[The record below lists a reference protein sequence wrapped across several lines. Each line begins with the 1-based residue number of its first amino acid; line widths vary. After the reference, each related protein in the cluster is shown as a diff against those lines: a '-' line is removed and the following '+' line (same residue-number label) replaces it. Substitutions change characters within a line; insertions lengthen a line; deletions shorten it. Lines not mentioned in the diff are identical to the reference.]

1 MTEQRKPVRLAGRI
15 LDHSPHVCAFFT
27 TRDEE
32 YQVLLPFIKEG
43 FEEGDKAFHII
54 DPQHRADHLQRLGQ
68 AGINVEHTTS
78 TGQLEVRDWSQAYL
92 RDGRFDQHR
101 MLELVEE
108 VLHSSRVDNF
118 ALTRLVAHMEWSN
131 LDLPGVHD
139 LIEYEARLNYLIP
152 KYEDPILCTYD
163 LTQFSAQV
171 VIDIL
176 RVHPMVILGGILHEN
191 PFYTPPDEFLQEL
204 HSHTRSEAQHGA

>member
-1 MTEQRKPVRLAGRI
+1 MTEHKKPVRLVGRT

-27 TRDEE
+27 TREEE

-43 FEEGDKAFHII
+43 FEEGDKAFHVV
-54 DPQHRADHLQRLGQ
+54 DPQHRADHLQRLSQ
-68 AGINVEHTTS
+68 AGINVEHLAN
-78 TGQLEVRDWSQAYL
+78 TGQLEVREWAQAYL
-92 RDGRFDQHR
+92 RDGRFDQRR

-108 VLHSSRVDNF
+108 VLQSSRTDNF
-118 ALTRLVAHMEWSN
+118 ALTRFVAHMEWS
-131 LDLPGVHD
+131 LQEFPGVHD
-139 LIEYEARLNYLIP
+139 LVEYEARLNYLIP

-171 VIDIL
+171 IMDIL

-191 PFYTPPDEFLQEL
+191 PFYTPADEFLREL
-204 HSHTRSEAQHGA
+204 HSHARTEPYHGP

>member
-1 MTEQRKPVRLAGRI
+1 MTEQKKPVRLAGRR
-15 LDHSPHVCAFFT
+15 LDHSPHVCAFFS

-54 DPQHRADHLQRLGQ
+54 DPRHRADHMQRLSR
-68 AGINVEHTTS
+68 AGINVEHTVG
-78 TGQLEVRDWSQAYL
+78 TGQLEVREWAQAYL

-108 VLHSSRVDNF
+108 VLESSRTDNF
-118 ALTRLVAHMEWSN
+118 ALTRCVAHMEWS
-131 LDLPGVHD
+131 LQQLPGVHD
-139 LIEYEARLNYLIP
+139 LVEYEARLNYLTP

-171 VIDIL
+171 VMDIL
-176 RVHPMVILGGILHEN
+176 RVHPMVILGEILHEN

-204 HSHTRSEAQHGA
+204 DSHARSEA